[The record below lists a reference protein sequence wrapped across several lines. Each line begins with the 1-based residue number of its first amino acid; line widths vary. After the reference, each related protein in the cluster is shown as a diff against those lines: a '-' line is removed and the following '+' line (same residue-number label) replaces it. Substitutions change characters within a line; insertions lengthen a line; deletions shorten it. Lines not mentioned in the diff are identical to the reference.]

1 MMTMTTPA
9 WFAEL
14 QEAAQAEYES
24 LPMPTRKIES
34 WRFGNIKQLDFE
46 GFTPEDQTNI
56 TLSIPDLP
64 EGVICMPFEEA
75 LEKHSDHLQQYF
87 MRNTPRLGSEKFAA
101 LHKANVKGGLF
112 LYVPDDVVVET
123 PIEVNHSLSGSN
135 KISFPHTLIIT
146 GKNAEVSVLDRFG
159 SANNEDAGLCIA
171 VNDLIAGEGSR
182 LTYCALQ
189 EVNLTSR
196 FIQINET
203 TVERGATAK
212 VFTLNTGAQWARNES
227 LSKLNGEGGHSDML
241 SCSIPSGT
249 QQFDQRTF
257 QHHAAPHTNS
267 DLLYKNSLHENA
279 KTVFSGLILVD
290 EDAHYTDAYQ
300 TCRNLMMNDT
310 AEANSM
316 PGLEINADQVKCSH
330 GSTSATISDEEIFYL
345 RARGIPPHKAR
356 RLIALGFSA
365 QAVDKIGNEVLE
377 SAAFEAIERKF
388 ATL

>member
-1 MMTMTTPA
+1 
-9 WFAEL
+9 
-14 QEAAQAEYES
+14 
-24 LPMPTRKIES
+24 
-34 WRFGNIKQLDFE
+34 
-46 GFTPEDQTNI
+46 
-56 TLSIPDLP
+56 
-64 EGVICMPFEEA
+64 
-75 LEKHSDHLQQYF
+75 
-87 MRNTPRLGSEKFAA
+87 
-101 LHKANVKGGLF
+101 
-112 LYVPDDVVVET
+112 
-123 PIEVNHSLSGSN
+123 
-135 KISFPHTLIIT
+135 
-146 GKNAEVSVLDRFG
+146 
-159 SANNEDAGLCIA
+159 
-171 VNDLIAGEGSR
+171 
-182 LTYCALQ
+182 LQ

-212 VFTLNTGAQWARNES
+212 AFTLNTGAQWARNES